1 MFKVHKI
8 WSREL
13 SAKNLIMLFFTIV
26 LGFASMITLAQLTID
41 ANINNAWQT
50 IAGISITAT
59 GNNTQSLIELSSG
72 GLTINAGG
80 LYMKWSGIVIASS
93 AIDSIVSFSWKVL
106 WIDNNGNIIYTTGL
120 IIPWAD
126 AWTVTGNNI
135 YRLTGNVGIGTSNP
149 IYKLHIV
156 NSGSTDVYIEE
167 QKQGQAASLNLKNP
181 ARTRTIWWDSS
192 PDIFYISRI
201 IGTTWWTSQ
210 EDFNIDTWWDVN
222 IWMITWAYKLDVSG
236 DIRSLGNM
244 RTSGTYYMGTNDVG
258 QYMITWAGTV
268 GQVWI
273 SDWAWRGIRSGSVIP
288 IGTAIWATLYRNWS
302 SWISNTNI
310 FNSWLNI
317 GIGTNNPSYKL
328 DVSGDIRANGSI
340 RVWNI
345 TATCN
350 SSNQWSMRFSGAC
363 FQWCDGYNW
372 EDIWWSWCAIMCTW
386 Q

>member
-59 GNNTQSLIELSSG
+59 GNNTPSLIELSSG

-126 AWTVTGNNI
+126 AWTVSGNNI

-149 IYKLHIV
+149 TYKLHIV

-167 QKQGQAASLNLKNP
+167 QKPWQAASLNLKNP
-181 ARTRTIWWDSS
+181 TRTRTIWWDSS

-210 EDFNIDTWWDVN
+210 EDFNIDAGGDVN
-222 IWMITWAYKLDVSG
+222 IWMITWSYKLDVSG

-244 RTSGTYYMGTNDVG
+244 ISSGF
-258 QYMITWAGTV
+258 
-268 GQVWI
+268 
-273 SDWAWRGIRSGSVIP
+273 IRF
-288 IGTAIWATLYRNWS
+288 WN
-302 SWISNTNI
+302 NT
-310 FNSWLNI
+310 
-317 GIGTNNPSYKL
+317 T
-328 DVSGDIRANGSI
+328 
-340 RVWNI
+340 
-345 TATCN
+345 TCS

-363 FQWCDGYNW
+363 FEWCDGSTW
-372 EDIWWSWCAIMCTW
+372 VDIWWSWCPQMCIW